1 MRKTT
6 GLGANIGYHLMVLTY
21 RLQDAFVKPG
31 AILHEF
37 GIKKGDTVVDFG
49 CGPGRYLRKAAA
61 LVGESGRVYAVDIHP
76 MAIRIVAKMAAKYKL
91 DNVIPVLLAGGKT
104 EIEEGSADL
113 VYALDMFHQVTDSGP
128 FLAEVRRIVKDDS
141 RFILE
146 DGHQDR
152 KTTRKK
158 LNVSDLW
165 EIESENE
172 RYVTLRPV
180 KN

>member
-1 MRKTT
+1 MRNIT
-6 GLGANIGYHLMVLTY
+6 GSLSRFAYRLMVLTY
-21 RLQDAFVKPG
+21 RLQDAFVKPD

-76 MAIRIVAKMAAKYKL
+76 LAFRSAAKMAAKYKL
-91 DNVIPVLLAGGKT
+91 DNVIPVLATGGKT
-104 EIEEGSADL
+104 EIEGGSADL
-113 VYALDMFHQVTDSGP
+113 VYALDMFHQVTEPGP
-128 FLAEVRRIVKDDS
+128 FLAEVRRIVKDNG

-158 LNVSDLW
+158 LSVSDLW